1 MAGNTL
7 QVKNILIKQVKFT
20 YSPLKKVF
28 QKQTTKVLKIKE
40 KDKQRL

>member
-20 YSPLKKVF
+20 YSPFKKVF
-28 QKQTTKVLKIKE
+28 QKQTKVLKIKE